1 MKRLLLI
8 VLPLLLIVGCGK
20 NGLHT
25 EYYEN
30 GQKKI
35 ERTYKNG
42 KEDGSTTIW
51 NEKGWKEVEW
61 NYKDGKKDGLWTEWD
76 EYYGIKLEETTYKDG
91 QEISTK
97 KYETK
102 AAKDW
107 YKKGY
112 NTKEYD
118 KKISFYLRAI
128 ELAPDYA
135 DAYIN
140 LGIAYGKLDLNT
152 KAIESYEKAIELKP
166 DYAYVYNNLGTAY
179 GKLDLNT
186 KAIES
191 YEKAIELDPDYAI
204 AYFNLGI
211 TYYNQGN
218 TTWGIEQLKKAARLG
233 HQGAQAWLKRYGH
246 DW

>member
-152 KAIESYEKAIELKP
+152 KAIESYEKAIEL
-166 DYAYVYNNLGTAY
+166 
-179 GKLDLNT
+179 
-186 KAIES
+186 
-191 YEKAIELDPDYAI
+191 DPDYAI